1 VQAARL
7 PIVIPADRRVE
18 LQVPADLPEGP
29 AEVIVLITA
38 PQKAAPRDKRA
49 ALGMDRGTVQI
60 ADDFDAPL
68 PENLQRA
75 FNGE

>member
-1 VQAARL
+1 M
-7 PIVIPADRRVE
+7 
-18 LQVPADLPEGP
+18 
-29 AEVIVLITA
+29 IVLITA
-38 PQKAAPRDKRA
+38 PQKAATRDKRA